1 MKSIQYFIPIILGLI
16 VPLQAIANAKLGDKL
31 GHPLWGALFNFII
44 AISCIS
50 TIIIFTGLDRPNFSQ
65 LHVKHSYLL
74 MGGFV
79 GAFYI
84 FASLV
89 FVPKMGG
96 LIFFSTLIAVQLM
109 ASLFYDHFGLLG
121 KTIIITPTKT
131 LGIILLL
138 IGTFLISKP

>member
-31 GHPLWGALFNFII
+31 GHPLWGALFNFIV
-44 AISCIS
+44 ATSCICTS
-50 TIIIFTGLDRPNFSQ
+50 ILLVGLEKPNFSQ
-65 LHVKHSYLL
+65 LHLKHCYLFI
-74 MGGFV
+74 GGLV

-89 FVPKMGG
+89 YVPKIGG
-96 LIFFSTLIAVQLM
+96 LIFFSTLIAVQLI
-109 ASLFYDHFGLLG
+109 ASLFYDHFGILG
-121 KTIIITPTKT
+121 KTITINPAKM

-138 IGTFLISKP
+138 VGTFLVSKQ